1 MAAVGLDMEK
11 KEELAEHSLEGDFQF
26 IPTELTM
33 SKSAQVMWNYFWFIS
48 VSNVNDLHVVVTCDN
63 VTCSEVGLWGVH
75 IGKWKRSVKLC
86 CVRPAKKSFKVLC
99 LLHISSFLNILI
111 FDIYDFWN
119 MCPRQL
125 QRLGVFSLHASQQFL
140 RPAVL
145 SLWKVSWVPTYF

>member
-86 CVRPAKKSFKVLC
+86 CVRPAKKSFKVLY

-111 FDIYDFWN
+111 FDIILYNKDT
-119 MCPRQL
+119 RI
-125 QRLGVFSLHASQQFL
+125 
-140 RPAVL
+140 
-145 SLWKVSWVPTYF
+145 